1 MDSNVYYM
9 DRNISNI
16 VRLINIPK
24 FSGKTAQERYEEHAQ
39 KAQRAEA
46 IGDHTVAQNHYQQA
60 EYYRRIMNHPN
71 HCIAGDREEPLHPTI
86 TRLEQLVA
94 GMAKYIT
101 NKKAEMRAAKAANA
115 TQTEVDAPGEM
126 DTNGLEDGAE
136 PQEVDGNLGQH
147 TGEPCKI
154 IPFTPRPRGEENKP
168 D

>member
-1 MDSNVYYM
+1 MDGNVYYM
-9 DRNISNI
+9 DRNIRNI

-86 TRLEQLVA
+86 TRLEQHVA
-94 GMAKYIT
+94 GMARYLVKR
-101 NKKAEMRAAKAANA
+101 KAEIRAAKAANA
-115 TQTEVDAPGEM
+115 SPSEATAPGEV
-126 DTNGLEDGAE
+126 DQTEGLGDGAE
-136 PQEVDGNLGQH
+136 LQEVNGNLGQY

-154 IPFTPRPRGEENKP
+154 IPFPPRPRA
-168 D
+168 